1 MIKAELIRHREKDQI
16 KLVFGFD
23 DAIKAKVRSID
34 ETAWSQTNKAWLVP
48 DNSYNRERL
57 NLLFPDLVLPV
68 KETET
73 KIERTNDFNQEQDF
87 VFNQDKYSLRDK
99 VRILINY
106 RYIRVKCP
114 KSEKD
119 IEFFRSIKYCF
130 WRPDHYYWEMPNSED
145 NRELV
150 TAYFGGRAFSIE
162 EDSQVSARIKK
173 ESSVA
178 IDLRNKAIDAESL
191 QIIETQISLFRN
203 RMNYKR
209 YSNSS
214 IETYCDAVRLFLKY
228 VYPKQAEDVEVNDM
242 VIFVNDFIIANEYSY
257 SYQNQFVN
265 GCKLFFR
272 EVLKTKL
279 DVEKFERPR
288 REYKLPNVLS
298 MGEVKAI
305 LDSLVNIKHRTML
318 SLIYAC
324 GLRRSELL
332 NLRLTAIDTGRGVLH
347 ILNSKGKK
355 DRIVPI
361 SQSIIEMLSSYIE
374 MYKPKAWLF
383 EGRDSGEQYS
393 ATALS
398 EVLAGAVIK
407 AKINKPVSLHWL
419 RHSYA
424 THLLEAG
431 TDLRYIQE
439 LLGHKSSKTTEIYTH
454 VSTRSLKKIKSPFD
468 YL

>member
-1 MIKAELIRHREKDQI
+1 MQAELVRHRDKDQI

-23 DAIKAKVRSID
+23 DAIKAKVRSV
-34 ETAWSQTNKAWLVP
+34 EGSAWSQTNKAWLVP
-48 DNSYNRERL
+48 DNPDSRRQL

-68 KETET
+68 KETE
-73 KIERTNDFNQEQDF
+73 IESESTYNEVQKQGF
-87 VFNQDKYSLRDK
+87 VFNQNDFSLRDK
-99 VRILINY
+99 VRILMNY
-106 RYIRVKCP
+106 KKIRVKCP
-114 KSEKD
+114 KSEND
-119 IEFFRSIKYCF
+119 IQFFRSIKYCF
-130 WRPDHYYWEMPNSED
+130 WKPEGFYWEMPNSED
-145 NRELV
+145 NREMV
-150 TAYFGGRAFSIE
+150 SAYFGSRAYSIE
-162 EDSQVSARIKK
+162 EDSNVPLRSKK
-173 ESSVA
+173 ENIIA
-178 IDLRNKAIDAESL
+178 IDLKNKAIDAESL
-191 QIIETQISLFRN
+191 QKIEARISLFRN
-203 RMNYKR
+203 WMNHKR

-214 IETYCDAVRLFLKY
+214 VETYCDAVRIFLKY

-242 VIFVNDFIIANEYSY
+242 VLFVNDFIIANQYSY

-272 EVLKTKL
+272 EVLKSSL

-298 MGEVKAI
+298 MSEVKAI
-305 LDSLVNIKHRTML
+305 LDSLVNVKHRTML

-332 NLRLTAIDTGRGVLH
+332 NLKVSAIDTGRGVIH

-361 SQSIIEMLSSYIE
+361 SQSVIDMLNTYIE
-374 MYKPKAWLF
+374 MYKPKDWLF
-383 EGRDSGEQYS
+383 EGRDTGDQYS
-393 ATALS
+393 ATSLS
-398 EVLAGAVIK
+398 EVLGGAVLK
-407 AKINKPVSLHWL
+407 AGINKPVSLHWL

-431 TDLRYIQE
+431 TDLRFIQE

-454 VSTRSLKKIKSPFD
+454 VSTKSLQKIKSPFD